1 MPSSSDTTS
10 AAPASGGPTVPGSL
24 PSGYRPALNGV
35 RALAVATVVLG
46 HWLQPAFPISAVGN
60 MSFFVLSGY
69 LISGIAWKQGLYQG
83 PVRRWVRPLRTFYL
97 RRVLRIIPAYY
108 LALALGALLPLAT
121 LREYPAWFLLPAANV
136 LFYRLHHWGE
146 GVGHYWTLAVD
157 EQFYLLW
164 PALLAVVGRRGAGL
178 LALAGAS
185 LLFRIG
191 WSAGHGAGLTLLL
204 FPSSLDLFAL
214 GALLK
219 LVERRPW
226 AHRLARGPWAAL
238 AWAAWVALWL
248 LTHLTDCHTLWLL
261 VYPSVGGAAVFFTL
275 NWVLNM
281 PARPPAGQ
289 RPSLLLHPALQW
301 VGLRSYGCYLYHLP
315 LVVFYQ
321 RAVYHL
327 FADASLRA
335 SLLGPLPTILVLT
348 PLLLLMAAAS
358 WAWLEAPLDRL
369 KHRVSYVPAGAAN
382 QIA

>member
-1 MPSSSDTTS
+1 MSDTAS
-10 AAPASGGPTVPGSL
+10 PAPALANAAVPGSL

-35 RALAVATVVLG
+35 RALAVALVVLG

-60 MSFFVLSGY
+60 MTFFVLSGY

-83 PVRRWVRPLRTFYL
+83 PPRRWGRPLRTFYL

-121 LREYPAWFLLPAANV
+121 LRGYPTWFLLPASNV

-178 LALAGAS
+178 LALMGAS

-191 WSAGHGAGLTLLL
+191 WSAQHGADFTLVLL
-204 FPSSLDLFAL
+204 PSSLDLFAL

-226 AHRLARGPWAAL
+226 AHRLARGRWAAL
-238 AWAAWVALWL
+238 AWAAWVGLWIFTHFTNYPNLWL
-248 LTHLTDCHTLWLL
+248 F
-261 VYPSVGGAAVFFTL
+261 VYPSVGGGAVFLTL
-275 NWVLNM
+275 NWVLNL
-281 PARPPAGQ
+281 PVRAPVGQ
-289 RPSLLLHPALQW
+289 RPGLLLHPAVQW

-321 RAVYHL
+321 RVVYRL
-327 FADASLRA
+327 FSAPEPRA
-335 SLLGPLPTILVLT
+335 WLLGPISTILVLT
-348 PLLLLMAAAS
+348 PLLLAMAAAS

-369 KHRVSYVPAGAAN
+369 KHRLSYVPAGAAG
-382 QIA
+382 QTA